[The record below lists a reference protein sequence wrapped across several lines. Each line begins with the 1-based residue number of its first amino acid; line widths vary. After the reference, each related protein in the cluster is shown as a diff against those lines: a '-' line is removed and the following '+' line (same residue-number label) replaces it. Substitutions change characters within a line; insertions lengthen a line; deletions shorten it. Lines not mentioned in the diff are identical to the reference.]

1 MRPQSYANHA
11 RVVIGF
17 HVVLFT
23 ILLLTAASSVIGL
36 FHAFDDPGRLYNA
49 SLLAALSVSALMM
62 FWYMRVFPLRAQD
75 RAIRAEENFRHFVL
89 AGQRLDTRLTMRQII
104 ALRFAS
110 DEEFVALAARAAAE
124 GLAPD
129 AIKQQIKTW
138 RPDYHRA

>member
-138 RPDYHRA
+138 RPDYHCA